1 MIIYDGE
8 CYFCVG
14 TVMFLKKHLSYF
26 PEARA
31 SQNTP
36 FSMTNLTK
44 EETEKY
50 VWYIKGGKH
59 YKGFRVLS
67 ALLKQQPEP
76 QRQLLGH
83 FMSIPPFSWMFEL
96 GYLIVS
102 HNRKRLSKLA
112 FNKQIKRACSTC

>member
-8 CYFCVG
+8 CYFCTGV
-14 TVMFLKKHLSYF
+14 VLFLKKHLSYF

-36 FSMTNLTK
+36 FSITNLSE
-44 EETEKY
+44 EETKKY
-50 VWYIKGGKH
+50 VWYIKGGKY

-83 FMSIPPFSWMFEL
+83 FMSIPPFSWIFDL
-96 GYLIVS
+96 GYIIVS
-102 HNRKRLSKLA
+102 RNRKRLSKLT
-112 FNKQIKRACSTC
+112 FKKQMKSMCSEC